1 MSMDN
6 HEQYI
11 IKNKIGEGG
20 MGTVYLAE
28 DVLLQRQVAI
38 KALNKPQ
45 GLSAEQL
52 EERFQQEAL
61 ALARL
66 NHSNITH
73 LYAFVPRRQ
82 TYWMV
87 MEYVEGKTLE
97 EWLHIH
103 GTIDALTSCS
113 VIAQILDGLEHAH
126 RKGIIHRD
134 LKPANIMVSSE
145 GEVKIMDFGIARIRN
160 SQRLT
165 QHGKSVGTLEY
176 MAPEQIQGKEGDE
189 LTDLYATANMLYEM
203 LAGTPPFKS
212 DTDYLLM
219 KAKLNDRPPLT
230 PTLAAH
236 TGKDLQN
243 VIFKGLEKTPS
254 RRYGDVR
261 SFKEALLKAVPHHSL
276 LTGHSLQEALQN
288 KRQDTDLPRVRKTP
302 LQLLSSLPVK
312 KSTVIR
318 KKDELFSFF
327 SSADRSVKILLGVA
341 VLCAGLITWNALR
354 TKTNNMTAVA
364 ESSNDHKVISADE
377 TESPTASPGIIEA
390 QLIQN
395 NMPAYTPV
403 AFAADA
409 GDEKDNHTPTE
420 KPEKK
425 DIKKPVQAREKDV
438 APEKKTDTAK
448 EKEPEPRSPASKQPV
463 EPGNA
468 PSPETS
474 PKKNPVQIPR
484 GTSVS
489 FQLQESVSSEE
500 KSKDG
505 KLIRLTCAADVV
517 IDGEVIVHKGAE
529 AIGKIVD
536 VEPSAKRKKGLVG
549 FVILKV
555 QGRDGKD
562 IRVESQRFRLRSD
575 ADNEAAVYP
584 AGKSFSALL
593 RKGTVVK

>member
-1 MSMDN
+1 MSTDN

-11 IKNKIGEGG
+11 IKTKIGEGG

-28 DVLLQRQVAI
+28 DVLLQRRVAI
-38 KALNKPQ
+38 KSMNKPQ
-45 GLSAEQL
+45 GLSADQL

-73 LYAFVPRRQ
+73 LYAFVPRRE

-97 EWLHIH
+97 EWLNIH
-103 GTIDALTSCS
+103 GTIDAVTSCS
-113 VIAQILDGLEHAH
+113 VIVQILDGLEHAH

-189 LTDLYATANMLYEM
+189 LTDLYATANILYEM
-203 LAGTPPFKS
+203 LAGAPPFRS

-236 TGKDLQN
+236 ARKALQD
-243 VIFKGLEKTPS
+243 VLFKALERSPA
-254 RRYGDVR
+254 RRYTDIR
-261 SFKEALLKAVPHHSL
+261 SCKEALLKAVPPHSL
-276 LTGHSLQEALQN
+276 FSGHSLQHALQN
-288 KRQDTDLPRVRKTP
+288 KQQAIHPPQVRKTP
-302 LQLLSSLPVK
+302 LQLLSSLPVN
-312 KSTVIR
+312 KSTVMR
-318 KKDELFSFF
+318 KKDQLLSMI

-341 VLCAGLITWNALR
+341 VLCAGLLTWNALR
-354 TKTNNMTAVA
+354 TKATHTAAVA
-364 ESSNDHKVISADE
+364 ESSADHKVISAGE
-377 TESPTASPGIIEA
+377 TENDASSGIIEA

-395 NMPAYTPV
+395 NMPVYTPV
-403 AFAADA
+403 AFSPDNAEKENGVPPEKQEKKEVKKNDQVGKKDAA
-409 GDEKDNHTPTE
+409 T
-420 KPEKK
+420 EKK
-425 DIKKPVQAREKDV
+425 D
-438 APEKKTDTAK
+438 DTPK
-448 EKEPEPRSPASKQPV
+448 EKGAEPRSPAPKQPSEEV
-463 EPGNA
+463 IT
-468 PSPETS
+468 PSPETL
-474 PKKNPVQIPR
+474 PKKTPVQVPG
-484 GTSVS
+484 GTPVG
-489 FQLQESVSSEE
+489 FLLQESVSSEE

-505 KLIRLTCAADVV
+505 NLIRLTCAADVV
-517 IDGEVIVHKGAE
+517 IDGQVIVHKGAE

-536 VEPSAKRKKGLVG
+536 VEPSAKRRKGLVG

-555 QGRDGKD
+555 KGRDGKD
-562 IRVESQRFRLRSD
+562 IRVESQRFRLRSE
-575 ADNEAAVYP
+575 ADNEAAIYP
-584 AGKSFSALL
+584 AGRSFSALL